1 MKFPVTGNFRLI
13 CLVHTHMTGVIH
25 VLEAGAALPHHQAF
39 YDEQAAEQQRSL
51 LKDADMDKEHQ
62 GHDEMD
68 DTLSARC
75 IRGKNSVDA
84 GIGEMAATGAGF
96 QSLSIVR
103 FLHGKIEIHAGDTV
117 EWTNR
122 DPALPHTVTFGVEP
136 VNPGPPSS
144 NVSFDADGAGH
155 ATITYVGESVHSG
168 IFGAAPQ
175 DQVGV
180 PQSPPAYT
188 VFRITFTH
196 AGTYDYK
203 CALHDNLGMVGKVIV
218 LP

>member
-1 MKFPVTGNFRLI
+1 
-13 CLVHTHMTGVIH
+13 
-25 VLEAGAALPHHQAF
+25 
-39 YDEQAAEQQRSL
+39 
-51 LKDADMDKEHQ
+51 
-62 GHDEMD
+62 
-68 DTLSARC
+68 
-75 IRGKNSVDA
+75 
-84 GIGEMAATGAGF
+84 MAATGAGF

-103 FLHGKIEIHAGDTV
+103 FLNGKIEIHAGDTV
-117 EWTNR
+117 EWTNL
-122 DPALPHTVTFGVEP
+122 DPAMPHTVTFGVEP
-136 VNPGPPSS
+136 GNPGPPSG

-155 ATITYVGESVHSG
+155 ATITFVGDSVHSG

-180 PQSPPAYT
+180 PQSPPGYT

-196 AGTYDYK
+196 PGTYDYK